1 LQTLLTFVSQ
11 PNGALEFIAIE
22 DLSPLTEIAPQQ
34 SLALDIFRL
43 AWSRTATEPP
53 EVPKVKDSINK
64 TMPMLINSFNRTD
77 AVTFVA
83 FIGDTLRKL
92 PLEASST

>member
-1 LQTLLTFVSQ
+1 M
-11 PNGALEFIAIE
+11 AIE

-34 SLALDIFRL
+34 SLVLDIFRL
-43 AWSRTATEPP
+43 AWSLTATEPL

-64 TMPMLINSFNRTD
+64 TMPMFINSFNRTD

-92 PLEASST
+92 PLEVSSTF